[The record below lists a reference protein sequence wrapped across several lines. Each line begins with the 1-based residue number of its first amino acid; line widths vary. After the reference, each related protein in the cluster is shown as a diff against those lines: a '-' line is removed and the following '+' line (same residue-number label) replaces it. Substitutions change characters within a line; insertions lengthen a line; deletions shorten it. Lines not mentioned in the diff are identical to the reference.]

1 MNQQA
6 LSPQTTLQGGRY
18 TILRTLGQGGFG
30 ITYLAMQCG
39 LEREVVVKEFF
50 MKQFCDRVSGTQVTL
65 GTAGSREEV
74 SRFREKFLKEARNI
88 AQLHHPNIVQVFDVF
103 EENGTA
109 YYVMEYARGGS
120 LADKVAREGA
130 LTEANAMRYIRQ
142 VASALIYLHQR
153 SMSHLDVKPANIMLD
168 SDDHALLIDFG
179 LAKQYDGQSGEQ
191 TSSTPV
197 GISEGYAAPEQYRMG
212 GVGRF
217 SPQTDVYALGATLY
231 FLLTGERPSVA
242 ADVVEDGVPVDKL
255 QRAGVSQKAIYTI
268 EQAMQG
274 RRKNRL
280 QSVKAF
286 LNCLTKGAQS
296 GDDSTKTVPQTNWE
310 RQSERDEDVRNPV
323 PKDYHTQPTTANQPA
338 KSTKSSSWMIGLT
351 IVLFV
356 FVVGCLAFKGCGHAT
371 PTENVDT
378 LTTDTVAFANDV
390 QTFTV
395 NGVSFDMVRVEG
407 GTFTMGATAEQ
418 ENEADDDE
426 KPAHEVTLDSY
437 YIGKTEVTQALWE
450 AVMGDNPSEFI
461 GPNRP
466 VECVS
471 WDDCQSFIAKLNEKT
486 GKTFR
491 LPTEAEWEYAARGGN
506 KSQGYK
512 YSGSND
518 LDEVAWYYNNSGS
531 QTHDVATKRP
541 NELGLYDMS
550 GNVWEWCSDW
560 YGDYNSASQT
570 NPTGPSSGTYRVLRG
585 GSWNYNVRLCRVS
598 YRSYLNPANRIN
610 YCGLRLGLIS

>member
-6 LSPQTTLQGGRY
+6 LLPQTTLQGGRY

-30 ITYLAMQCG
+30 ITYLAMQRG

-168 SDDHALLIDFG
+168 SDNNALLIDFG

-197 GISEGYAAPEQYRMG
+197 GISEGYAAPEQYRTG

-231 FLLTGERPSVA
+231 FLLTGERPPVA
-242 ADVVEDGVPVDKL
+242 ADVVEDGVPVSKL
-255 QRAGVSQKAIYTI
+255 KRAKVSQKTIYAIKK
-268 EQAMQG
+268 AMQG
-274 RRKNRL
+274 RRKDRL
-280 QSVKAF
+280 QNANAF
-286 LNCLTKGAQS
+286 LNCLSKGAQS
-296 GDDSTKTVPQTNWE
+296 GDESTKTVPQTNQE
-310 RQSERDEDVRNPV
+310 RPSKRDEDVRNPV
-323 PKDYHTQPTTANQPA
+323 PKDYHTQSTTANQPA
-338 KSTKSSSWMIGLT
+338 KSTKSSSWMIGL
-351 IVLFV
+351 IIGLVV

-450 AVMGDNPSEFI
+450 AVMGNNPSYNK
-461 GPNRP
+461 GLYRP
-466 VECVS
+466 VDNVS
-471 WDDCQSFIAKLNEKT
+471 WEDCQKFIAKLNEMT
-486 GKTFR
+486 GKPFR

-512 YSGSND
+512 YAGSNNF
-518 LDEVAWYYNNSGS
+518 DEVAWYDGNSGNE
-531 QTHDVATKRP
+531 THDVGRKRP

-550 GNVWEWCSDW
+550 GNLWEWCSDW
-560 YGDYNSASQT
+560 YGGYSSASQT
-570 NPTGPSSGTYRVLRG
+570 NPTGPSSGTCRVLRG
-585 GSWNYNVRLCRVS
+585 GSWNDDVRCCRVS
-598 YRSYLNPANRIN
+598 RRIN
-610 YCGLRLGLIS
+610 YHPGRRINFSGLRLVFIS

>member
-6 LSPQTTLQGGRY
+6 LSPQTTLQDGRY

-30 ITYLAMQCG
+30 ITYLAMQRG

-74 SRFREKFLKEARNI
+74 SRYRDKFLKEARNI
-88 AQLHHPNIVQVFDVF
+88 AKLHHPNIVQVFDIF

-120 LADKVAREGA
+120 LADKVTREGA
-130 LTEANAMRYIRQ
+130 LSEKVATRYIRQ
-142 VASALIYLHQR
+142 VANALVYLHQR

-168 SDDHALLIDFG
+168 SDDNALLIDFG

-217 SPQTDVYALGATLY
+217 SPATDVYALGATFC
-231 FLLTGERPSVA
+231 FLLTGERPPVA
-242 ADVVEDGVPVDKL
+242 ADVVEDGVPVGKL
-255 QRAGVSQKAIYTI
+255 KRSKVSQKAISAI
-268 EQAMQG
+268 KNAMEG
-274 RRKNRL
+274 RRKDRL
-280 QSVKAF
+280 QNVNAF
-286 LNCLTKGAQS
+286 LNSLSKGAQS
-296 GDDSTKTVPQTNWE
+296 GDDSTKTVPQAK
-310 RQSERDEDVRNPV
+310 QKKHPKRDDNT
-323 PKDYHTQPTTANQPA
+323 PKAAQNNSSNLSAESNEQ
-338 KSTKSSSWMIGLT
+338 TKSSNLKSCMIGLVVCLV
-351 IVLFV
+351 I
-356 FVVGCLAFKGCGHAT
+356 FVVGCLAFKGCGQAHPVEYA
-371 PTENVDT
+371 DT
-378 LTTDTVAFANDV
+378 LTVDTTDFVNEV

-395 NGVSFDMVRVEG
+395 NGVSFDMMPVEG
-407 GTFTMGATAEQ
+407 GTFTMGATPEQ
-418 ENEADDDE
+418 GNDADDDE
-426 KPAHEVTLDSY
+426 KPAHEVTLNSY

-450 AVMGDNPSEFI
+450 AVMGNNPSHI
-461 GPNRP
+461 KGPNRP

-471 WDDCQSFIAKLNEKT
+471 WDDCYKFIAKLIQMT
-486 GKTFR
+486 GKQFR

-512 YSGSND
+512 YSGSNNIN
-518 LDEVAWYYNNSGS
+518 EVAWHLGNSGN
-531 QTHDVATKRP
+531 QTQYVGTKRP
-541 NELGLYDMS
+541 NELGIYDMS

-560 YGDYNSASQT
+560 CGDYSSASQT
-570 NPTGPSSGTYRVLRG
+570 NPVGPNSGISRVCRG
-585 GSWNYNVRLCRVS
+585 GSWIFFARYFRVSCRVGRRPDS
-598 YRSYLNPANRIN
+598 RGGDYY
-610 YCGLRLGLIS
+610 GLRLALL